1 MSQSE
6 GRALFVVTIEID
18 PAHEDEFNRWYD
30 EEHFPE
36 RVGCPGFLTAR
47 RFRSADGAP
56 KFLAIYDLES
66 PAALETP
73 EYRALSEPS
82 EWTKRIRT
90 FYRSFVR
97 DVYIDIT
104 PPSGK
109 RPA

>member
-18 PAHEDEFNRWYD
+18 PVHENEFNRWYD

-56 KFLAIYDLES
+56 KFLALYDLES

-82 EWTKRIRT
+82 EWTRRIRT

-97 DVYIDIT
+97 EVYVDIT

-109 RPA
+109 RSS